1 MHSPCLIARVDSHRF
16 AHQQNKDGRYKTI
29 TQMKGEPI
37 GDALDYSFV
46 GITAVEDMLSREP
59 VSGCTKAMAAASA
72 VTGAAS
78 SSVPRGPTT
87 CVRAPNNSIT
97 SIATLPDVLEVL
109 VEDKSKLFWL
119 DLSCNAIADLG
130 DALEA
135 FPGLRVLNL
144 HGNSISTIA
153 DLKKICRLPLK
164 SLTIHG
170 NPVEAKKGIKNFLI
184 SSIPTLEKLNF
195 CPITKQDR
203 AGAMTW
209 RDIHIESRRRRDD

>member
-1 MHSPCLIARVDSHRF
+1 MDLGCSGHR
-16 AHQQNKDGRYKTI
+16 D
-29 TQMKGEPI
+29 
-37 GDALDYSFV
+37 
-46 GITAVEDMLSREP
+46 ED
-59 VSGCTKAMAAASA
+59 KAA
-72 VTGAAS
+72 
-78 SSVPRGPTT
+78 RGPTT

-97 SIATLPDVLEVL
+97 SIAALPEVLESL

-144 HGNSISTIA
+144 HGNNIGTIA
-153 DLKKICRLPLK
+153 DLKKICQLPLK

-209 RDIHIESRRRRDD
+209 RAIHIDSRKRRDD